1 MTDKEKEA
9 IRAKAITE
17 AIGLAAF
24 LITLI
29 AYQATIDPTFREVWK
44 ARIAAAFGRRHK
56 RDLEGQAL
64 EQTQREIS
72 WMEHGMHVEEEA
84 RGD

>member
-1 MTDKEKEA
+1 MTDKEREA
-9 IRAKAITE
+9 VRAKAITE

-44 ARIAAAFGRRHK
+44 ARIRAAFGPRRK

-72 WMEHGMHVEEEA
+72 WMEHGMHMEDA